1 MTKIFTDL
9 YEKKVDVVQR
19 KKQARRMAKLAKSPS
34 FQLKKKRALL
44 KFRSADKIDAVARK
58 KTIQQFRDK
67 FFPQYDEM
75 SLQQRSIVDQKLL
88 QKFGP
93 KIDKISKKMA
103 MRLRKDEVERV
114 KQARAAQ
121 REEDS

>member
-1 MTKIFTDL
+1 MKKFTDL
-9 YEKKVDVVQR
+9 YERKVNVIQR

-44 KFRSADKIDAVARK
+44 KFRSADKIDAAARK
-58 KTIQQFRDK
+58 KTIQSFRDR
-67 FFPQYDEM
+67 FYPQYNEM
-75 SLQQRSIVDQKLL
+75 SLQQRSVVDQKLL
-88 QKFGP
+88 QKFGA

-103 MRLRKDEVERV
+103 MRMKKDEVERV

-121 REEDS
+121 REDS

>member
-1 MTKIFTDL
+1 MTKRFTDL

>member
-1 MTKIFTDL
+1 MKKFTDL
-9 YEKKVDVVQR
+9 YEKKVDVLQR
-19 KKQARRMAKLAKSPS
+19 KRQARRMAKLAKSPS

-88 QKFGP
+88 SKFGS

-103 MRLRKDEVERV
+103 MSLKKDEVERV
-114 KQARAAQ
+114 KQARASQ

>member
-1 MTKIFTDL
+1 MTKRFTDL
-9 YEKKVDVVQR
+9 YERKVNVIQR

-75 SLQQRSIVDQKLL
+75 SLQQKSIVDQKLL
-88 QKFGP
+88 SKFGP

-103 MRLRKDEVERV
+103 MRLKKDEVERV

-121 REEDS
+121 REDS

>member
-1 MTKIFTDL
+1 MTKRFTDL
-9 YEKKVDVVQR
+9 YERKVNVIQR

-75 SLQQRSIVDQKLL
+75 SLQQKSIVDQKLL
-88 QKFGP
+88 SKFGP

-103 MRLRKDEVERV
+103 MRMKKDEVERV

-121 REEDS
+121 REDS

>member
-1 MTKIFTDL
+1 MTKRFTDL

-44 KFRSADKIDAVARK
+44 KFRSADKIDAAARK

-103 MRLRKDEVERV
+103 MRLKKDEVERV

>member
-1 MTKIFTDL
+1 MKKFTDL

-88 QKFGP
+88 SKFGS

-103 MRLRKDEVERV
+103 MSLKKDEVERV
-114 KQARAAQ
+114 KQARASQ

>member
-1 MTKIFTDL
+1 MITFKEL

-44 KFRSADKIDAVARK
+44 KFRSADKIDAAARK

-75 SLQQRSIVDQKLL
+75 SLQQKSIVDQKLL
-88 QKFGP
+88 SKFGP

-103 MRLRKDEVERV
+103 MRLKKDEVERV

-121 REEDS
+121 REDS

>member
-1 MTKIFTDL
+1 MTKRFTDL

-88 QKFGP
+88 QKFGA

-103 MRLRKDEVERV
+103 MRLKKDEVERV

>member
-1 MTKIFTDL
+1 MTKRFTDL
-9 YEKKVDVVQR
+9 YEKRVDVVQR

-88 QKFGP
+88 SKFGS

-103 MRLRKDEVERV
+103 MSLKKDEVERV
-114 KQARAAQ
+114 KQARASQ

>member
-1 MTKIFTDL
+1 MKKFTDL

-88 QKFGP
+88 SKFGS

-103 MRLRKDEVERV
+103 MRLKKDEVERV
-114 KQARAAQ
+114 KQARASQ

>member
-1 MTKIFTDL
+1 MKNFIDI
-9 YEKKVDVVQR
+9 YEKRVDVVQR

-44 KFRSADKIDAVARK
+44 KFRSADKIDAAARK

-75 SLQQRSIVDQKLL
+75 SLQQKSIVDQKLL
-88 QKFGP
+88 SKFGA
-93 KIDKISKKMA
+93 KISKISKKMA
-103 MRLRKDEVERV
+103 MRLKKDEVERV

-121 REEDS
+121 REDS

>member
-1 MTKIFTDL
+1 MTKRFTDL
-9 YEKKVDVVQR
+9 YEKKVSVIQR

-44 KFRSADKIDAVARK
+44 KFRSADKIDAAARK

-75 SLQQRSIVDQKLL
+75 SLQQKSIVDQKLL
-88 QKFGP
+88 SKFGA

-103 MRLRKDEVERV
+103 MRLKKDEVERV

-121 REEDS
+121 REDS